1 MAIKRHSTLLILCVI
16 GIFSF
21 FDRASAE
28 LRTSASVTP
37 VNVQV
42 PLNKSLVVVLDKPF
56 NHINLGNDSIA
67 DFNLFPPN
75 QLLIRGRSLGTT
87 QAILTDDNGRPT
99 MVLDVETTHNLE
111 LLKQKLFETLPEE
124 VIQVRSSQSCIILSG
139 EVSSLEKMDYAIRIA
154 QGFASSALQSSNR
167 VAGASAIYNP
177 QTTMP
182 TEANTGSGSGVSN
195 TKNLGCDN
203 VSASGSNGSTNLIVN
218 MMHIGGEQQVMLEV
232 KIAEVSR
239 TLARKFTIQKGANK
253 TQLQSGSFDWSVLSE
268 ATTAALGGATFGA
281 AYVMGDTLMDWT
293 LNLQRDID
301 LVTVLAEPNLTTLS
315 GKKASFLSGGQFP
328 YSVCENGA
336 TIQNPCN
343 VQFKQ
348 YGVGIEFTPVV
359 INGNRI
365 NLKTHVVV
373 SQLSTD
379 AAKVTGVQSIT
390 PSLTTRE
397 ADSTLELGDGQTLSI
412 AGLIS
417 EQNTNNQQQTPGFA
431 DIPVLGALFRNR
443 QSSNEKKELLIM
455 ITPHLAKPMTQNQ
468 ITLPVD
474 AYVSPDEIDFYL
486 LGRMTGKN
494 TANKA
499 KIYNPG
505 LGGSTKRFGHQIN
518 SGN

>member
-16 GIFSF
+16 GIFSCF
-21 FDRASAE
+21 NRASAE

-87 QAILTDDNGRPT
+87 QAILTDDNGSPT

-124 VIQVRSSQSCIILSG
+124 VIEVRSSQSCIILSG

-182 TEANTGSGSGVSN
+182 TEANASAGAGSSS

-203 VSASGSNGSTNLIVN
+203 VSATASNGSTNLIVN

-239 TLARKFTIQKGANK
+239 TFARKFSIQHKGINKGAN
-253 TQLQSGSFDWSVLSE
+253 GSFDWSIIST

-281 AYVMGDTLMDWT
+281 AYVMGDTLMDWS

-301 LVTVLAEPNLTTLS
+301 LVTILAEPNLTTLS

-379 AAKVTGVQSIT
+379 AAKVTGVKSIT

-417 EQNTNNQQQTPGFA
+417 EQNTNNQQQTPGLA
-431 DIPVLGALFRNR
+431 DIPLVGGLFRNR
-443 QSSNEKKELLIM
+443 DSSNEKKELLIM
-455 ITPHLAKPMTQNQ
+455 ITPHLAKPMSQDQ
-468 ITLPVD
+468 IKLPVD
-474 AYVSPDEIDFYL
+474 AFVAPDEIDFYL

-494 TANKA
+494 TTNKS
-499 KIYNPG
+499 KNYNAG
-505 LGGSTKRFGHQIN
+505 LGGTTKRFGHQIN